1 MWQNTCLSLS
11 CKTSLS
17 QYYLYTKSNLNK
29 LHCWWRWF
37 NEQCIWAE
45 IPLPSIITSITSTWV
60 WWALWHSPKLRIYG
74 YSLTWKAPWW
84 QAGQVIDTI
93 TAGNLSGQLLQI
105 RNPTC
110 HYLIWRLDWDLGCA
124 LLECALLAAV
134 SNILAAK
141 SSSDCEFISMECG
154 QILSSTFVQ
163 DCFAAAH
170 LTPRF
175 RLRIFSKVKSVKCLC
190 LSTCSRNWQHWH
202 VRSSM

>member
-1 MWQNTCLSLS
+1 M
-11 CKTSLS
+11 
-17 QYYLYTKSNLNK
+17 
-29 LHCWWRWF
+29 F

-45 IPLPSIITSITSTWV
+45 MPLPSIITSITSTWV

-134 SNILAAK
+134 SNISRQKLLRLWIYFDGMR
-141 SSSDCEFISMECG
+141 SNIVLNFCPGLFCC
-154 QILSSTFVQ
+154 STFDSQ
-163 DCFAAAH
+163 TQTKDF
-170 LTPRF
+170 LQ
-175 RLRIFSKVKSVKCLC
+175 SEKC
-190 LSTCSRNWQHWH
+190 
-202 VRSSM
+202 